1 MEPALTPTSELEHL
15 NQTFEAQ
22 RAAYRAQ
29 PVATYGQRKERL
41 TALHRELLERKDQL
55 AEAVDAD
62 FGGRSRHET
71 LLAEVF
77 IASQSLKQLRSHL
90 REWMQP
96 RQRPVS
102 LVFQPATAQ
111 VVPQPLGLVGIISPW
126 NYPVQLALVPI
137 ATALAAGNRVLLKPS
152 EFTPNTAQAL
162 SELLGAC
169 LPSDVAAVTP
179 GEVEVAVAFSQLPFD
194 HLFFTGS
201 TSVGRHIMRAA
212 ADNLTPVTLEL
223 GGKSPAIVH
232 PRYPIATA
240 AERIAAGKLFNAGQT
255 CIAPDYALVP
265 RGRLDEFVQAFG
277 AAAKRMYPSFVDNPD
292 YTAIINDRHRDR
304 LQALL
309 TDAEAKGA
317 QVRPLDSSSEAA
329 PNGKLPPSIVLG
341 ATEDMGIL
349 QDEIFGPLLP
359 VMPYDALDDAIRY
372 VNDHPRP
379 LALYYFDHDQGRVD
393 RVLAE
398 TTSGGV
404 CVNDTLLHCAEENL
418 PFGGVGPSGMGAYH
432 GPEGFENLSHRKAV
446 FQQSR
451 INGAGLFAPP
461 FGRLVDGA
469 LKFLLR

>member
-1 MEPALTPTSELEHL
+1 
-15 NQTFEAQ
+15 
-22 RAAYRAQ
+22 
-29 PVATYGQRKERL
+29 
-41 TALHRELLERKDQL
+41 
-55 AEAVDAD
+55 
-62 FGGRSRHET
+62 
-71 LLAEVF
+71 
-77 IASQSLKQLRSHL
+77 
-90 REWMQP
+90 
-96 RQRPVS
+96 
-102 LVFQPATAQ
+102 
-111 VVPQPLGLVGIISPW
+111 
-126 NYPVQLALVPI
+126 
-137 ATALAAGNRVLLKPS
+137 
-152 EFTPNTAQAL
+152 
-162 SELLGAC
+162 
-169 LPSDVAAVTP
+169 
-179 GEVEVAVAFSQLPFD
+179 
-194 HLFFTGS
+194 
-201 TSVGRHIMRAA
+201 
-212 ADNLTPVTLEL
+212 
-223 GGKSPAIVH
+223 
-232 PRYPIATA
+232 
-240 AERIAAGKLFNAGQT
+240 
-255 CIAPDYALVP
+255 
-265 RGRLDEFVQAFG
+265 
-277 AAAKRMYPSFVDNPD
+277 MYPSFVDNPD